1 MYPRTLRMFSFFV
14 ALIVMLMSFSCKT
27 TPFIP
32 GEKKEQYIR
41 FGNGGGFTGGVT
53 VYYLTEKGDVYKEV
67 DNTLTKL
74 FRADAAFTEQ
84 LFAMPKIL
92 NIRNKPYNNPG
103 NRYFFIEVSTETDQ
117 QKIVWGGDKIQI
129 KEYETWY
136 QNLMFMV
143 KKENLNPDS
152 PVK

>member
-1 MYPRTLRMFSFFV
+1 MFPHSLRIYSF
-14 ALIVMLMSFSCKT
+14 LIAMTTIFISFSCKT
-27 TPFIP
+27 KPFIP

-53 VYYLTEKGDVYKEV
+53 AFYLTEKGDVYKEE

-74 FRADAAFTEQ
+74 FRANPDFTKQ
-84 LFAMPKIL
+84 MFAMPEIL
-92 NIRNKPYNNPG
+92 NIRNKPYDNPG

-143 KKENLNPDS
+143 KKENLNAGL